1 VTRGHGG
8 RGGIRTH
15 GSFHFTR
22 FPSVPIRPLSHPSSV
37 LLRRRGRLPRWYGES
52 LSVDECVSGEVP
64 VGSCATV
71 ARETGQGRK
80 TAAFSGHDCVPQIAW
95 PSPHCLCA
103 WCDTVHALGATLFMR
118 LVRHCSCALKYAMRF
133 HLHDQ
138 QDEDFPLVSR
148 LQQVQ
153 TLVLAISNPQHCR
166 YSHRLTHR

>member
-1 VTRGHGG
+1 MTRGHGG

-95 PSPHCLCA
+95 PSPHCSCA
-103 WCDTVHALGATLFMR
+103 WCDTVHALLNTRCDFICTINKTRISHLFR
-118 LVRHCSCALKYAMRF
+118 DYSKCRCWSLP
-133 HLHDQ
+133 
-138 QDEDFPLVSR
+138 FPILNI
-148 LQQVQ
+148 
-153 TLVLAISNPQHCR
+153 AD
-166 YSHRLTHR
+166 THIV